1 MACFLVPMGESVIM
15 SIVQRIVEKR
25 EKKSGKLNTEKNK
38 LSMSSKISWLNKLLW
53 GGTALLAIEH
63 IWHGEVVPWFPF
75 LTAMESPEETSA
87 MLNEISTN
95 GIFMAIA
102 VKIVWVIMVIIS
114 DKMEKVRDISV
125 EKSKSSV

>member
-102 VKIVWVIMVIIS
+102 VTIVWVIMVIIS

>member
-1 MACFLVPMGESVIM
+1 MACFLVPMGEA
-15 SIVQRIVEKR
+15 IVTTVMQKVVENR
-25 EKKSGKLNTEKNK
+25 EKKVGGKGTDNARLKWSHK
-38 LSMSSKISWLNKLLW
+38 LSWLNKLLW
-53 GGTALLAIEH
+53 GGTILLALEH
-63 IWHGEVVPWFPF
+63 VWHGEVVPWFPF
-75 LTAMESPEETSA
+75 LTAMESAEETSA

-102 VKIVWVIMVIIS
+102 VTIVWVIMVIIS

>member
-1 MACFLVPMGESVIM
+1 
-15 SIVQRIVEKR
+15 
-25 EKKSGKLNTEKNK
+25 
-38 LSMSSKISWLNKLLW
+38 MSSKISWLNKLLW

-102 VKIVWVIMVIIS
+102 VTIVWVIMVIIS

>member
-53 GGTALLAIEH
+53 GGSALLAIEH

-102 VKIVWVIMVIIS
+102 VTIVWVIMVIIS

>member
-1 MACFLVPMGESVIM
+1 MGESVIM

-53 GGTALLAIEH
+53 GGSALLAIEH

-75 LTAMESPEETSA
+75 LTSMESAEETSA

-102 VKIVWVIMVIIS
+102 VTIVWVIMVIIS